1 MHIFSPLA
9 RPSRRVSFALAT
21 ALATISTAISLAP
34 FAAHAQQASDDGLDA
49 VEKQIQDLQKQ
60 LQQLKKQLAAEAKA
74 KAAEAAKLKAA
85 ENAAPSNAAAT
96 PGGGPGTAAAMGI
109 ATTPLAADQRQAQGG
124 APPPLVPQ
132 QVPPNI
138 APPAA
143 GGTTVNPVPPPAF
156 SDQVPITE
164 VPPPPGAD
172 SLSSASPAILTQMA
186 PGYSL
191 RVGGLSISLGGY
203 VEAPL
208 IYRNHAETT
217 GINSGFGTAIPLP
230 NSPQYYMSEIRGDA
244 RQSRWAALAQG
255 NISDSIS
262 VAAYL
267 EGDFLSAPPTAN
279 AVQSNSYT
287 PRWRLYYAQVDD
299 SDLGVHAA
307 FGEIW
312 SLVVPFK
319 VGMVPRQELIPI
331 DPDAQYVVGFDW
343 NRNFG
348 LRLVKSFD
356 DNVFNVGLAIESPET
371 VYGVG
376 PNGVGAP
383 GTTSYYF
390 PGGPT
395 FFSGTSYTNELT
407 PDAVLKV
414 TADPGFGGHYEVYG
428 VARSMQTRTTLD
440 AGGQNHV
447 VGAGGIGGT
456 ALYSFFD
463 QKLDVYTTE
472 MAGYGIGRYTSS
484 GLPDATIGPNGAAR
498 PLPGATFLL
507 GAIGHPTDAIDTYT
521 YLGREEVGGRYFNA
535 GGKSYGYGNPLYS
548 NVGCDIQLGTPCVAN
563 VSSAT
568 EVTIGGWWRFLEGN
582 NVGVFLVG
590 PQYEY
595 IRRGDFRGVGGAPTV
610 NEQMYILSFR
620 YYPFQ

>member
-1 MHIFSPLA
+1 M
-9 RPSRRVSFALAT
+9 T
-21 ALATISTAISLAP
+21 ALAAGSLLPWPAY
-34 FAAHAQQASDDGLDA
+34 AQQASSDGLDA
-49 VEKQIQDLQKQ
+49 VEQQIQDLQKQ
-60 LQQLKKQLAAEAKA
+60 LKELRKQLAAEAKA
-74 KAAEAAKLKAA
+74 KAAASAKAKAA
-85 ENAAPSNAAAT
+85 EAAAPGNAPLAPA
-96 PGGGPGTAAAMGI
+96 GGPGTAAMGV
-109 ATTPLAADQRQAQGG
+109 ATAPLAAGQLHAQGGGG

-132 QVPPNI
+132 QMPPNI

-143 GGTTVNPVPPPAF
+143 GGTSVNLTPPAF
-156 SDQVPITE
+156 SDQVPITS
-164 VPPPPGAD
+164 VPPPPGSD

-191 RVGGLSISLGGY
+191 RVGGLALTLGGY

-208 IYRNHAETT
+208 IYRDHAETT

-230 NSPQYYMSEIRGDA
+230 NTPQYYMSEIRGDA

-279 AVQSNSYT
+279 AIQSNSYT

-299 SDLGVHAA
+299 SDLGLHAA

-356 DNVFNVGLAIESPET
+356 DNIFNVGFAIESPET
-371 VYGVG
+371 VYATG

-414 TADPGFGGHYEVYG
+414 TADPGFGGHYEVFG
-428 VARSMQTRTTLD
+428 VGRSMQTRTTLD
-440 AGGQNHV
+440 GGGQNHV
-447 VGAGGIGGT
+447 VPAGGVGGT

-463 QKLDVYTTE
+463 QKLDLYTTE

-484 GLPDATIGPNGAAR
+484 GLPDATIGPNGAAE

-507 GAIGHPTDAIDTYT
+507 GAIGHPSDAIDVYS
-521 YLGREEVGGRYFNA
+521 YLGREEVWARSFDA
-535 GGKSYGYGNPLYS
+535 GGKPYGYGNPLYS
-548 NVGCDIQLGTPCVAN
+548 NAGCDIQLGAPCVAN
-563 VSSAT
+563 ISSAT
-568 EVTIGGWWRFLEGN
+568 EVTVGAWWRFLEGN
-582 NVGVFLVG
+582 SVGVFLVG

-595 IRRGDFRGVGGAPTV
+595 IRRGDFRGIGGAPAV